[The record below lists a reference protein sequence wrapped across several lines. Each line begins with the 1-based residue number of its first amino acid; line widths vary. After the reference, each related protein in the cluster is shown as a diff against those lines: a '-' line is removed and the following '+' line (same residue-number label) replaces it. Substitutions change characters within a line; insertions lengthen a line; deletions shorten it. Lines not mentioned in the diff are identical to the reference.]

1 MYLSPIEMLANKYG
15 NVVKYDADGAVAGIF
30 VRFNKCLSS
39 DLDPSLPAHVHPAFI
54 VNGVEQDYILLGKY
68 KAGVVESGERLMSL
82 PGVNPI
88 NAITLDA
95 LLRRM
100 RAAGDGISGM
110 TIADQG
116 FIKLL
121 AQKNGWRPQGNVTYG
136 FDNATGYSAWV
147 ADDGNMAVNAQRVF
161 DGWLYTCIQA
171 HSRTAALQPDIAPEY
186 WRREKFIGGWM
197 HGAMGDG
204 THRVPFR
211 TLNGTGPEEWYL
223 GGDEGS
229 MADVVGS
236 SFEIGYGYRL
246 VDMELQV
253 LENNDAADPEADL
266 SATSGAWKA
275 ILPHAADDGYDLV
288 APGTSGTLHWNVAG
302 GAIQLD
308 TRCDSPTAGRVNGK
322 FNELTA
328 HPTRLPHVPSIVREL
343 GLFPTEGDD
352 TPGNYAMMFAAGEYV
367 SSRGSG
373 YATGSSPKGLGYI
386 STLYQRSYSAANI
399 GGRPRA
405 MGS

>member
-1 MYLSPIEMLANKYG
+1 VYLNTIETVAAKYG
-15 NVVKYDADGAVAGIF
+15 NVVRFDSDGAVAGIF

-68 KAGVVESGERLMSL
+68 KAGVVESGERLLSL

-88 NAITLDA
+88 NAITRDA

-121 AQKNGWRPQGNVTYG
+121 AQKNGWRPQGNVQYG
-136 FDNATGYSAWV
+136 YDTETGYYVWV
-147 ADDGNMAVNAQRVF
+147 ADNGNVAVDAKRVF
-161 DGWLYTCIQA
+161 DGWLYTCLQA
-171 HSRTAALQPDIAPEY
+171 HRRTAELQPDISPTY

-197 HGAMGDG
+197 HGAVGDG

-211 TLNGTGPEEWYL
+211 TLNGTGPREWYL
-223 GGDEGS
+223 GDDEGS
-229 MADVVGS
+229 MADLIGS
-236 SFEIGYGYRL
+236 CFEVGYGYRL

-266 SATSGAWKA
+266 SATSGAWRA

-288 APGTSGTLHWNVAG
+288 APGTEGTLKWNLSGTKFS
-302 GAIQLD
+302 LD
-308 TRCDSPTAGRVNGK
+308 TVANTTGEWKGNWFVGGYTANSATV
-322 FNELTA
+322 
-328 HPTRLPHVPSIVREL
+328 PHVPHILKEL
-343 GLFPTEGDD
+343 GLYPSDAASGNMGRVSMNYASGENMLRVWNTFSD
-352 TPGNYAMMFAAGEYV
+352 GNYAGIARKYDCFRSTYN
-367 SSRGSG
+367 
-373 YATGSSPKGLGYI
+373 I
-386 STLYQRSYSAANI
+386 SCSA
-399 GGRPRA
+399 RMRA
-405 MGS
+405 MES

>member
-1 MYLSPIEMLANKYG
+1 VYLNTIETVAAKYG
-15 NVVKYDADGAVAGIF
+15 NVVRFDSDGAVAGIF

-68 KAGVVESGERLMSL
+68 KAGVVESGERLLSL

-88 NAITLDA
+88 NAITRDA

-121 AQKNGWRPQGNVTYG
+121 AQKNGWEMYGNVRYG
-136 FDNATGYSAWV
+136 FDNAAGNSAWA
-147 ADDGNMAVNAQRVF
+147 ADNGNMTAGAQRVF
-161 DGWLYTCIQA
+161 DGWLYTCLQA
-171 HSRTAALQPDIAPEY
+171 HRRTAALQPDIAPTY

-197 HGAMGDG
+197 HGAMVDD
-204 THRVPFR
+204 TYRVPPR
-211 TLNGTGPEEWYL
+211 TLNGSGPAEWYL
-223 GGDEGS
+223 GDDEGS
-229 MADVVGS
+229 MADLIGS
-236 SFEIGYGYRL
+236 CLEIGYGYRL
-246 VDMELQV
+246 VGMELQIMAD
-253 LENNDAADPEADL
+253 NDAADPEADL
-266 SATSGAWKA
+266 SATSSAWKA
-275 ILPHAADDGYDLV
+275 ILPHAGDDGYELV
-288 APGTSGTLHWNVAG
+288 APGTAGTLHWNVAG

-308 TRCDSPTAGRVNGK
+308 TKCDSPTAGRVNGK

-352 TPGNYAMMFAAGEYV
+352 TPGNYLARFAEEEYV
-367 SSRGSG
+367 SSRGGG
-373 YATGSSPKGLGYI
+373 YATGHGSSGMGTI
-386 STLYQRSYSAANI
+386 STLYQRSYFAANI